1 MFGHGSIFN
10 PGKKKVY
17 TGINTFLFR
26 GVFGV
31 LFAKIIVFMP
41 RVLVLSIKFS
51 FHSISGLVAFLLLL
65 FLQ

>member
-10 PGKKKVY
+10 PPPKKVY
-17 TGINTFLFR
+17 TGINTFLFS

-31 LFAKIIVFMP
+31 FFAKIIVFMP

-51 FHSISGLVAFLLLL
+51 FHSISGFVCIYYKFM
-65 FLQ
+65 